1 MPKVTKEYREARR
14 DEIAR
19 AALRCLERNGVR
31 DTSIADIVTESGL
44 STGAIY
50 SHFSNKAEL
59 ARYIVGRFL
68 LPRIDALESAGT
80 SGTVV
85 TPRQALRGMLSVFA
99 EAGLSPS
106 LVLQF
111 WGEAMVEPGL
121 HEEMLRTAGRLR
133 GSLTVAITPWARTQT
148 TDETADLG
156 TPGAASR
163 GSALEW
169 AAAALAA
176 ETARSIAA
184 LAQGYIA
191 NTAVFGPRPVDDYL
205 ASAGAVL
212 AS

>member
-1 MPKVTKEYREARR
+1 MPKVSEEYRGARR

-19 AALRCLERNGVR
+19 AALRVLGRNGVR
-31 DTSIADIVTESGL
+31 DTSIADIVEESGL

-59 ARYIVGRFL
+59 ARYVVGRFL
-68 LPRIDALESAGT
+68 LPRIDALEAAGR
-80 SGTVV
+80 SGRIV
-85 TPRQALRGMLSVFA
+85 TPREALQGMLSMFA

-121 HEEMLRTAGRLR
+121 HDEMLRTAARLR
-133 GSLTVAITPWARTQT
+133 ASLTLAIDPWARTQT
-148 TDETADLG
+148 PDDAD
-156 TPGAASR
+156 AST
-163 GSALEW
+163 
-169 AAAALAA
+169 LAA
-176 ETARSIAA
+176 ETARSIVA

-191 NTAVFGPRPVDDYL
+191 NSAVFGPRAVDEYL
-205 ASAGAVL
+205 ETAVAVL

>member
-1 MPKVTKEYREARR
+1 MPKVSEQYREARR

-31 DTSIADIVTESGL
+31 DTSIADIVEESGL

-68 LPRIDALESAGT
+68 LPRIDALEAAGERGEAV
-80 SGTVV
+80 S
-85 TPRQALRGMLSVFA
+85 PRTALQGMLSVFD
-99 EAGLSPS
+99 EQGLSPA

-111 WGEAMVEPGL
+111 WGEAMVDPGIR
-121 HEEMLRTAGRLR
+121 EEMLRTAGRLR
-133 GSLTVAITPWARTQT
+133 RSLTVAIGGWAEAQ
-148 TDETADLG
+148 ADG
-156 TPGAASR
+156 KDAV
-163 GSALEW
+163 
-169 AAAALAA
+169 ALAE

-191 NTAVFGPRPVDDYL
+191 NTAVFGPRSVDEYL
-205 ASAGAVL
+205 TTAAAVL
-212 AS
+212 ES

>member
-1 MPKVTKEYREARR
+1 MPKVSKEYREARR

-19 AALRCLERNGVR
+19 AALRCLQRNGVR
-31 DTSIADIVTESGL
+31 DTSIADIVEESGL

-68 LPRIDALESAGT
+68 FPRIDALEAVGRR
-80 SGTVV
+80 GEVL
-85 TPRQALRGMLSVFA
+85 TPRQALFGMLSAFGD
-99 EAGLSPS
+99 AGLSPS

-121 HEEMLRTAGRLR
+121 HDEMLRTAGRLR
-133 GSLTVAITPWARTQT
+133 EALSHAITPWARTRAAEE
-148 TDETADLG
+148 TD
-156 TPGAASR
+156 
-163 GSALEW
+163 
-169 AAAALAA
+169 AAALATD
-176 ETARSIAA
+176 TARSIAA

-191 NTAVFGPRPVDDYL
+191 NTAVFGPRSIEEYL

-212 AS
+212 SS